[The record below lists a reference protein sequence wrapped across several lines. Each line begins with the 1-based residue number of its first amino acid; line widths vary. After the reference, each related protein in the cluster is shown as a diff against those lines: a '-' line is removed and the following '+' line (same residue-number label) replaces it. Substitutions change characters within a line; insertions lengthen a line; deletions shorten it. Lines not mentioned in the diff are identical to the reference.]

1 MKITNIIK
9 NQKNKIKDKMVKDN
23 IINKFIYSILLIA
36 FLSMAVNS
44 TYAVQ
49 MGELQYNPSTIH
61 PGDDVD
67 LWLKIVNDNDDNNI
81 KDIKVSI
88 SPHYPFE
95 IKQVN
100 PTKGTANIPHLNIGE
115 SDTTYFKLHANEEAT
130 SRDYRI
136 DITVEYTEVSTDNGE
151 TTETEHKFTKIYY
164 IPVYGKANFEI
175 TVGGNSNGALIPSRT
190 STIPLNIVNKGT
202 GTAKQCTISIG
213 GNELISPVGTTKFY
227 IGALKPDAQNTI
239 YLNLHTNEH
248 TPEGSYLAPA
258 TIKWIDEDGTEQ
270 TEIIN
275 IGVVVQGDIL
285 LGISNIITTPK
296 EIKPSDDTVRIDATI
311 TNNGQ
316 GRAKDIILK
325 LKLNDSIFKDSWSS
339 ANFKS
344 IGSLS
349 GGESKTVSF
358 YIDVDK
364 YAPAKKY
371 AIPLTMEYLDIY
383 NQKHNTTKNIEIF
396 VQPKPIITIIPEK
409 QTLTPGTNKIKITVK
424 NIGNTKGESIKVSA
438 IKNAA
443 QPFEFDEKTD
453 YIGTLNPGETGTAI
467 IEVKVDKNAESKD
480 YILTVELR
488 STGDR
493 DSGDDSIYISQEAIE
508 LTVDNKD
515 SGIMSMVVAIVII
528 LAIVGG
534 YIYNKRN
541 KKGTENI
548 EETE

>member
-81 KDIKVSI
+81 KDVKVSI

-202 GTAKQCTISIG
+202 GTAKQCTISIS

-227 IGALKPDAQNTI
+227 IGGLKPDAQNTI

>member
-1 MKITNIIK
+1 MERI
-9 NQKNKIKDKMVKDN
+9 KNKIRKIKKDN
-23 IINKFIYSILLIA
+23 MKNKMINKFIYSILLMA
-36 FLSMAVNS
+36 FLSMAINS
-44 TYAVQ
+44 NYAVQ

-67 LWLKIVNDNDDNNI
+67 LWLKVVNDNSDNNI

-151 TTETEHKFTKIYY
+151 TTETERKFTKIYY

-175 TVGGNSNGALIPSRT
+175 TVGNGNNKDNSALIPSRT
-190 STIPLNIVNKGT
+190 STIPLNIINKGT
-202 GTAKQCTISIG
+202 GTAKQCTISVG
-213 GNELISPVGTTKFY
+213 GNELISPIGTTKFY
-227 IGALKPDAQNTI
+227 IGALKPNAQNTI
-239 YLNLHTNEH
+239 YLNLHTNER
-248 TPEGSYLAPA
+248 TPESSYLIPA
-258 TIKWIDEDGTEQ
+258 TIKWIDEDGTEK

-296 EIKPSDDTVRIDATI
+296 EIKPSDDKVRIDATI

-316 GRAKDIILK
+316 GRAKDILLK
-325 LKLNDSIFKDSWSS
+325 LKLNDSVFEDSWSS

-344 IGSLS
+344 LGSLS

-371 AIPLTMEYLDIY
+371 TIPLTMEYLDIY
-383 NQKHNTTKNIEIF
+383 NQKHNTTQNIEIF
-396 VQPKPIITIIPEK
+396 VQPKPIIAIIPEK
-409 QTLTPGTNKIKITVK
+409 QTLTPGKNKIKITVK
-424 NIGNTKGESIKVSA
+424 NIGNTRGESIKVSA
-438 IKNAA
+438 IKNAV

-453 YIGTLNPGETGTAI
+453 YIGTLKPGETGTAI
-467 IEVKVDKNAESKD
+467 IEVKVDKDAEPKD
-480 YILTVELR
+480 YRLTVELR

-493 DSGDDSIYISQEAIE
+493 ESGDDSIYISQEAIE

-515 SGIMSMVVAIVII
+515 SGITTMVMAIVVIVV
-528 LAIVGG
+528 IVGV
-534 YIYNKRN
+534 YYRYSNR
-541 KKGTENI
+541 KKK
-548 EETE
+548 EETN